1 MGQGRAGQ
9 SESAP
14 SPTERI
20 AVTAAERT
28 PRIKICGITNETDGL
43 AAARLGVDFIGF
55 IFYPP
60 SPRYVT
66 PERAAEVL
74 RAMRETCGPAA
85 PRAIGVFVDTS
96 PGDIARVRRIARLD
110 GTQFSG
116 DEPPATVAAVQPL
129 RIRSLSLE
137 TLDRFGRYDVDA
149 YLCDAHAP
157 LEKGGTGRTYDYDR
171 LRPYA
176 AEFPLMVAGGLTPET
191 VGQVV
196 ASLRPWGVDVS
207 SALEA
212 KPGVKDHARM
222 RAFVEAVRN
231 ETGLKA

>member
-1 MGQGRAGQ
+1 MAAPER
-9 SESAP
+9 SA
-14 SPTERI
+14 
-20 AVTAAERT
+20 
-28 PRIKICGITNETDGL
+28 RIKICGITNETDGL
-43 AAARLGVDFIGF
+43 AAAQLGVDFIGF
-55 IFYPP
+55 VFYPP
-60 SPRYVT
+60 SPRYVA
-66 PERAAEVL
+66 PERAAEVVS
-74 RAMRETCGPAA
+74 AVREAYGAAA
-85 PRAIGVFVDTS
+85 PRAIGVFVDAS
-96 PGDIARVRRIARLD
+96 PSDIVRARRIARLD
-110 GTQFSG
+110 GAQFSG
-116 DEPPATVAAVQPL
+116 DEPPATVAAVEPL

-171 LRPYA
+171 LRPYV
-176 AEFPLMVAGGLTPET
+176 AEFPLIVAGGLTPET

-212 KPGVKDHARM
+212 EPGIKDRARM

-231 ETGLKA
+231 ETGSAE